1 MSGFTTEIDIQNLKY
16 CNQEDDIESCLDY
29 DTVKTLLNT
38 INQLINTFNIDT
50 KNIIQNIDNY
60 HKDVVTNKE
69 LFDLKSKIDQKYNN
83 IIILNDL
90 ITLKKKF
97 EEKLEEKIPT
107 SSYPKKT
114 REYLEKLKKDATE
127 LNIKD
132 DEYKEL
138 DDLYKELDALY
149 NDLIKDFEKYDNTYV
164 FKERDK
170 MYFQT
175 IETKLGKY
183 ESKLNDIKYCNI
195 EFGGKK
201 KKGRKTNK
209 RTTKK
214 MKKSK
219 KVKSKTKKVKKMK
232 KINRNKQSKKIK
244 TGGGGCMSMMG
255 DDIPQAKYVDNI
267 KTAEAKEV
275 NSQALK
281 KLRDL
286 GLLKPTTATYV
297 DDITVA
303 VDSIVLEQKK

>member
-1 MSGFTTEIDIQNLKY
+1 MSGFIPKIDIADLKY
-16 CNQEDDIESCLDY
+16 CNPPDDVENCLDY
-29 DTVKTLLNT
+29 DTVKRLLNT

-50 KNIIQNIDNY
+50 KNIIQDIDNY

-114 REYLEKLKKDATE
+114 REDLEKLKKDVTE

-138 DDLYKELDALY
+138 DSLY
-149 NDLIKDFEKYDNTYV
+149 NDLIKDFEKYDNTYD
-164 FKERDK
+164 FEKKDK

-175 IETKLGKY
+175 IETKLGNY

-195 EFGGKK
+195 EFGG

-219 KVKSKTKKVKKMK
+219 KVKSKTKKMKKMK

-244 TGGGGCMSMMG
+244 TGSGPGCSKPE
-255 DDIPQAKYVDNI
+255 IPEASYVDNI
-267 KTAEAKEV
+267 KTAEAREV
-275 NSQALK
+275 NSRALK

-297 DDITVA
+297 ENITVA
-303 VDSIVLEQKK
+303 VDSIVLEQ

>member
-1 MSGFTTEIDIQNLKY
+1 MSEFTTEIDIADLKY
-16 CNQEDDIESCLDY
+16 CNPPDDAENCLDY
-29 DTVKTLLNT
+29 NTVKTLLNT
-38 INQLINTFNIDT
+38 INQLINTFNNDT
-50 KNIIQNIDNY
+50 NNIIQKIDNY
-60 HKDVVTNKE
+60 PKDVVTNKE

-114 REYLEKLKKDATE
+114 REDLEKLKKDATE

-138 DDLYKELDALY
+138 DALYKELDALY
-149 NDLIKDFEKYDNTYV
+149 NDLIKDFEKYDNTYD
-164 FKERDK
+164 FKEKDK

-175 IETKLGKY
+175 IETKFQKY
-183 ESKLNDIKYCNI
+183 KIKLNDIKYCNI

-201 KKGRKTNK
+201 GRKTNK
-209 RTTKK
+209 RTTKR

-244 TGGGGCMSMMG
+244 TGGGGCLSTS
-255 DDIPQAKYVDNI
+255 IPEASYVGNI
-267 KTAEAKEV
+267 QTTEAREV
-275 NSQALK
+275 NSRALK

-297 DDITVA
+297 ENITVA
-303 VDSIVLEQKK
+303 VDSIVL